1 MRTFAVR
8 HRQPTLNPPQPNW
21 SESMNVSSITRT
33 IALAATFAAGAVTAP
48 AVLAGPVQT
57 AGELTVFDPPA
68 MVSTLT
74 REQVVADTL
83 AAIRNGDLA
92 SAGEGYDASDVASRE
107 ALAASTRTR
116 AERKAETLLAAQ
128 TGQLMRAGEAG

>member
-1 MRTFAVR
+1 MK
-8 HRQPTLNPPQPNW
+8 L
-21 SESMNVSSITRT
+21 SSITRT
-33 IALAATFAAGAVTAP
+33 IALAAALAASAVTAP

-57 AGELTVFDPPA
+57 AGELTAFDQPTA

-74 REQVVADTL
+74 REQVKADTL
-83 AAIRNGDLA
+83 AAIRDGGLA
-92 SAGEGYDASDVASRE
+92 SGGERYDASDVAARQ
-107 ALAASTRTR
+107 ALAMSTRTR